1 MAMRTKIK
9 LIVFFTMLEKV
20 GGDFCVKE
28 THAVPYNDKE
38 FKSIKKMKEYV
49 R

>member
-9 LIVFFTMLEKV
+9 LIVFFYDVGKS

-38 FKSIKKMKEYV
+38 FKREKMNEYV